1 MTTSHTLV
9 RLLSPLAITLITL
22 MVTLGAAPQA
32 AAQGDMP
39 EAASLFEAH
48 IEAIGGR
55 EAMEAHRNR
64 VVYGTIEFA
73 NGETQVLIVRQEAPN
88 KLRYSAQS
96 PGRFTI
102 VRVYDGTIAWGID
115 ADGKSKVLD
124 PKSDEAKDLAF
135 NAVFMGDAAYKTQY
149 TSMRT
154 TEQTIFDDKSVY
166 AVDVVSTAG
175 VSQRVFFDVESKL
188 IAGKT
193 QVVGTGGTP
202 TELVFHYDEYTEYEG
217 VKLVSSQRQALR
229 GQTNTVRTDF
239 VEVNVDDLPSFSPPE
254 GLTASAGG

>member
-1 MTTSHTLV
+1 MTTLSNLM
-9 RLLSPLAITLITL
+9 RLLSPLAIAL
-22 MVTLGAAPQA
+22 MMTLGAASQA
-32 AAQGDMP
+32 SAQGDLP
-39 EAASLFEAH
+39 EAASLFDAH
-48 IEAIGGR
+48 VEAIGGR
-55 EAMEAHRNR
+55 EALEAQHNR

-102 VRVYDGTIAWGID
+102 VRVYDGTVAWGID
-115 ADGKSKVLD
+115 ADGKTKMLD

-135 NAVFMGDAAYKTQY
+135 NAVFLGDAAYKTQY
-149 TSMRT
+149 TSIRT
-154 TEQTIFDDKSVY
+154 TEQTIFDDKPVY
-166 AVDVVSTAG
+166 AVDVVSAAG

-188 IAGKT
+188 IIGKT

-229 GQTNTVRTDF
+229 GQTNTVRTNF